1 MSILGIDEDSMVYQN
16 EIWYKIVKNRLGG
29 RVGEI
34 NKLYHDSRSLKIYDA
49 IELDLWMSEK
59 EISGDERKI
68 YKKVQR
74 EQTNNSRRR

>member
-1 MSILGIDEDSMVYQN
+1 GLNSPLYQN

-29 RVGEI
+29 RVGEM
-34 NKLYHDSRSLKIYDA
+34 NMLYHDARSLKIYDT

-68 YKKVQR
+68 FEKVQR
-74 EQTNNSRRR
+74 EQANNSRRSR